1 MEQAP
6 WRAPGKMSC
15 SSGIFLINYI
25 ADESIF
31 KARYL
36 LNIESLL
43 YIESP

>member
-15 SSGIFLINYI
+15 SSGIFLVNYI

-31 KARYL
+31 KARHL